1 MKRTLSHF
9 VAAMRGTLRGADAE
23 FAAVSTDTRTIG
35 RGDLFVALQGPNF
48 DGHAFVAAAAE
59 RGAAGA
65 VVSRPVDAELPQ
77 LVVPDTLK
85 ALQQASRVW
94 RDQFDIPVVAV
105 AGSNGK
111 TTTKELIAQILA
123 GQGPCHATRGNLNNH
138 IGVPLT
144 LLAIDS
150 THATA
155 VIEVGANHP
164 GEVAAL
170 MPLVRPTVG
179 IVTNAGAEHLEGF
192 GDLDGVAR
200 AEGETFAGLEH
211 GATAVINGDDVYA
224 PLWREMNRAGR
235 ALTFGL
241 GVGRDFRAEGL
252 HARIANGEF
261 VQEFELACPSG
272 RTSVR
277 LGLAGRHNVLNALGA
292 AAAASA
298 AGATAEQI
306 AAGLARAKAV
316 KGRLQLKA
324 AANGAWL
331 IDDSYNANPS
341 SLRAGIDVLAAL
353 DGDRWLVLGDMG
365 ELGAHALDA
374 HVDAGRYAR
383 AAGIARLYAVGAM
396 TPHAVEAFGSGAE
409 WFPDV
414 AALSAH
420 VRPRLA
426 PGVTVL
432 VKGSRSNRLE
442 RVVDAL
448 LASAAQAS

>member
-1 MKRTLSHF
+1 VKRSLAHF
-9 VAAMRGTLRGADAE
+9 EAAMRGTLHGGDAA
-23 FAAVSTDTRTIG
+23 FTGVSTDSRTVQAG
-35 RGDLFVALQGPNF
+35 ELFVALEGPNF
-48 DGHAFVAAAAE
+48 DGHGFVAAAAQ

-65 VVSRPVDAELPQ
+65 VVSRRVDAALPQ
-77 LVVPDTLK
+77 IVVADTLK
-85 ALQQASRVW
+85 AMQQAARVW
-94 RDQFDIPVVAV
+94 RDQFAIPVVAV

-111 TTTKELIAQILA
+111 TTTKELIAQILQE
-123 GQGPCHATRGNLNNH
+123 QGPCHATKGNLNNH

-144 LLAIDS
+144 LLALDAV
-150 THATA
+150 HATA

-179 IVTNAGAEHLEGF
+179 LVTNAGAEHLEGF

-200 AEGETFAGLEH
+200 AEGETFSGLEP
-211 GATAVINGDDVYA
+211 GATAVINGDDAYA
-224 PLWREMNRAGR
+224 PLWREMNRAAR
-235 ALTFGL
+235 ALTFGTGAAL
-241 GVGRDFRAEGL
+241 DFRAEDL
-252 HARIANGEF
+252 HARIVDGRF
-261 VQEFELACPSG
+261 VQDFALVSPAG
-272 RTSVR
+272 RTTVR

-292 AAAASA
+292 AAAATA
-298 AGATAEQI
+298 AGATPEQV
-306 AAGLARAKAV
+306 ATGLARAQSV

-341 SLRAGIDVLAAL
+341 SFEAGVDVLAAL
-353 DGDRWLVLGDMG
+353 DGERWLVLGDMG
-365 ELGAHALDA
+365 ELGAHARDA
-374 HVDAGRYAR
+374 HVNAGRYAR
-383 AAGIARLYAVGAM
+383 ATGVARLYAVGQL
-396 TPHAVEAFGSGAE
+396 TPLAVDAFGGGAE
-409 WFPDV
+409 WFPD
-414 AALSAH
+414 AQALAAH

-448 LASAAQAS
+448 VAEQKN

>member
-1 MKRTLSHF
+1 VKRSLAHF
-9 VAAMRGTLRGADAE
+9 EAAMRGALHGADAA
-23 FAAVSTDTRTIG
+23 FTGVSTDSRTLRAG
-35 RGDLFVALQGPNF
+35 ELFVALEGPNF
-48 DGHAFVAAAAE
+48 DGHGFVAAAAE

-65 VVSRPVDAELPQ
+65 IVSRRVDAALPQ
-77 LVVPDTLK
+77 IVVADTLK
-85 ALQQASRVW
+85 ALQQAARVW
-94 RDQFDIPVVAV
+94 RDQFAIPVVAV

-111 TTTKELIAQILA
+111 TTTKELIAQILQ
-123 GQGPCHATRGNLNNH
+123 GQGPCHATKGNLNNH

-144 LLAIDS
+144 LLALDAV
-150 THATA
+150 HATA

-179 IVTNAGAEHLEGF
+179 LVTNAGAEHLEGF

-200 AEGETFAGLEH
+200 AEGETFAGLEP
-211 GATAVINGDDVYA
+211 GATAVINGDDAYA
-224 PLWREMNRAGR
+224 PLWREMNRAAR
-235 ALTFGL
+235 ALTFGTGASL
-241 GVGRDFRAEGL
+241 DFRAEDL
-252 HARIANGEF
+252 HARIVDGRF
-261 VQEFELACPSG
+261 VQDFALVSPAG
-272 RTSVR
+272 RTTVR

-292 AAAASA
+292 AAAATA
-298 AGATAEQI
+298 AGATPEQVAI
-306 AAGLARAKAV
+306 GLGRAQAV

-341 SLRAGIDVLAAL
+341 SFEAGVDVLAEL
-353 DGDRWLVLGDMG
+353 DGERWLVLGDMG
-365 ELGAHALDA
+365 ELGAHARDA
-374 HVDAGRYAR
+374 HVNAGRYAR
-383 AAGIARLYAVGAM
+383 ATGVARLYAVGQL
-396 TPHAVEAFGSGAE
+396 TPLAVEAFGGGAE
-409 WFPDV
+409 WFPD
-414 AALSAH
+414 AQALAAH

-448 LASAAQAS
+448 VAEQKN